1 MVHCG
6 RRGGEGDG
14 LTKTICSLCCKD
26 FDPVVEDLQVIS
38 ICGHVFHELCLQ
50 ESFGYYATKK
60 RNSCPVC
67 KQSCNLNDVVRVYFQ
82 WADPNLSQSQN
93 QRSSVECEEDSEALR
108 QEVRRL
114 EAVALGL
121 ASDLELKEEELK
133 LVKEELCQSK
143 VQARIE
149 VALKNEALKQCTST
163 QQQLQMKSE
172 EFDKLTLECLRLRER
187 NKALDKELAVVK
199 LVSDLDLDKE
209 EVSKLATFGD
219 GANNKDTID
228 VLSISVAMSNR
239 SCKEWMNK
247 CDLLERKEARYSK
260 KLEKAKRKINKWKT
274 KAQDLETAVEVK
286 STELLKALKA
296 LKKASKKAGVA
307 AAETKKETSVHGL
320 RNLAESLGLSTGT
333 CNDPAKTPASDIA
346 EVVIIDDDEQVQPTL
361 NIKRECRV
369 PQPLPRPGD
378 VCFSSGLLG
387 PDGTNRYLGK
397 WCKRRN
403 QNGSA
408 ITQDPIP
415 MS

>member
-6 RRGGEGDG
+6 GGGGEGDG

-93 QRSSVECEEDSEALR
+93 QRSSVECEDDSEALR

-149 VALKNEALKQCTST
+149 VALKNEALKQRTST

-239 SCKEWMNK
+239 S
-247 CDLLERKEARYSK
+247 
-260 KLEKAKRKINKWKT
+260 
-274 KAQDLETAVEVK
+274 AV
-286 STELLKALKA
+286 
-296 LKKASKKAGVA
+296 
-307 AAETKKETSVHGL
+307 
-320 RNLAESLGLSTGT
+320 
-333 CNDPAKTPASDIA
+333 
-346 EVVIIDDDEQVQPTL
+346 
-361 NIKRECRV
+361 
-369 PQPLPRPGD
+369 
-378 VCFSSGLLG
+378 
-387 PDGTNRYLGK
+387 
-397 WCKRRN
+397 
-403 QNGSA
+403 
-408 ITQDPIP
+408 
-415 MS
+415 

>member
-6 RRGGEGDG
+6 GDG
-14 LTKTICSLCCKD
+14 DGDFFTKTICSLCCKD

-50 ESFGYYATKK
+50 ESFGYYANKK

-93 QRSSVECEEDSEALR
+93 RRSSGQCEEDSEALR

-121 ASDLELKEEELK
+121 ASDLELKEKELK

-143 VQARIE
+143 VQAKIE
-149 VALKNEALKQCTST
+149 VALKNEALKQRTSA

-172 EFDKLTLECLRLRER
+172 EFDKLTLESLRLRER

-209 EVSKLATFGD
+209 DVSKLATFGD

-228 VLSISVAMSNR
+228 VLSISFAMSNR

-247 CDLLERKEARYSK
+247 CGPLE
-260 KLEKAKRKINKWKT
+260 
-274 KAQDLETAVEVK
+274 
-286 STELLKALKA
+286 
-296 LKKASKKAGVA
+296 
-307 AAETKKETSVHGL
+307 
-320 RNLAESLGLSTGT
+320 
-333 CNDPAKTPASDIA
+333 
-346 EVVIIDDDEQVQPTL
+346 
-361 NIKRECRV
+361 
-369 PQPLPRPGD
+369 
-378 VCFSSGLLG
+378 
-387 PDGTNRYLGK
+387 
-397 WCKRRN
+397 
-403 QNGSA
+403 
-408 ITQDPIP
+408 
-415 MS
+415 

>member
-6 RRGGEGDG
+6 GDG
-14 LTKTICSLCCKD
+14 DGFTKTICKD

-50 ESFGYYATKK
+50 ESFGYYANKK

-93 QRSSVECEEDSEALR
+93 QRSSGQCEEDSEALR

-121 ASDLELKEEELK
+121 ASDLELKEKELK

-143 VQARIE
+143 VQAKIE
-149 VALKNEALKQCTST
+149 VALKNEALKQRTSA

-172 EFDKLTLECLRLRER
+172 ECDKLTLESLRLRER

-209 EVSKLATFGD
+209 DVSKLATFGD
-219 GANNKDTID
+219 GANNKDIIY
-228 VLSISVAMSNR
+228 VLSISFAMSN
-239 SCKEWMNK
+239 
-247 CDLLERKEARYSK
+247 SK

-333 CNDPAKTPASDIA
+333 CNDAAKTPASDIA
-346 EVVIIDDDEQVQPTL
+346 EVVIIDDNEQVQPML
-361 NIKRECRV
+361 NIKKECFG
-369 PQPLPRPGD
+369 QYIM
-378 VCFSSGLLG
+378 GLLG
-387 PDGTNRYLGK
+387 PDGTNRYIGK
-397 WCKRRN
+397 WCKPRHKN
-403 QNGSA
+403 VSA